1 MQQFVTRFGC
11 LPGVSSRPRTILI
24 PGVLAYS
31 NLSPVFTTN
40 GRNGTI
46 IATKRALHKLTRDS
60 AKTELLLRFSIR
72 LLAEGLVFERE
83 NMMNSCFSGRSTM
96 IPVGIW
102 SLHWPLAT
110 SHQAKIWSQPRH
122 PFTQG
127 VWKLVLTICF
137 LGVYVKTK
145 LFHVSWEEMNLS
157 HLYNL
162 EVFWGK
168 MVREFRG
175 CCYIYIHLCSHCSYH
190 RCVDSPNL
198 QVFGFY

>member
-31 NLSPVFTTN
+31 NLPPVFTTN

-83 NMMNSCFSGRSTM
+83 NMMNSWQEHDDSCWNLKFALAIGHQPPSEDM
-96 IPVGIW
+96 I
-102 SLHWPLAT
+102 A
-110 SHQAKIWSQPRH
+110 AKTPFHPR
-122 PFTQG
+122 
-127 VWKLVLTICF
+127 C
-137 LGVYVKTK
+137 
-145 LFHVSWEEMNLS
+145 
-157 HLYNL
+157 L
-162 EVFWGK
+162 EVGSHNLLPWRLCQDKTVSCF
-168 MVREFRG
+168 MRRDEFV
-175 CCYIYIHLCSHCSYH
+175 SF
-190 RCVDSPNL
+190 V
-198 QVFGFY
+198 